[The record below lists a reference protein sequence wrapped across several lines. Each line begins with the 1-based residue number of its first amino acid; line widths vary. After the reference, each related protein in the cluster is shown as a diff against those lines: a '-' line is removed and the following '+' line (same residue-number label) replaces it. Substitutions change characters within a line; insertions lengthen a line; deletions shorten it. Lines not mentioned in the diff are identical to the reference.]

1 MKLYICNDSF
11 CSEAEA
17 IEYLML
23 FCFCDCEYE
32 SVESVSYDKY
42 IRSHE
47 GVDLYYSYAADR
59 YIFAS

>member
-1 MKLYICNDSF
+1 MKLYICADSF

-32 SVESVSYDKY
+32 YVDSFSFDKY
-42 IRSHE
+42 ICSHE
-47 GVDLYYSYAADR
+47 GVDLYYSYASDC